1 MSDYNL
7 GVGPFFGMDG
17 MYGQYGFDDL
27 DMDLNYG
34 SYPMFGT
41 GSVFGAGFATP
52 PMMGGGMGMGGY
64 SNQDFYNNMRE
75 NQQFQTN
82 YTIEQQR
89 LNRNADL
96 QINAPLEAIKGAATA
111 LKDKITSNEQDQI
124 QKAYERYVNAVAAAY
139 GDCGDKSILKARAN
153 SLYASM
159 NNGVTIVQDLRQHG
173 HGSATQGFI
182 QALTFGTY
190 DRHSAED
197 NVSFVTGSPVGTS
210 EKTKH
215 NLGRL
220 AGAATVGGIA
230 GGIAKACKSGKAK
243 MIGLIAGGLAAAISF
258 LTGKVTT

>member
-1 MSDYNL
+1 MLNCNL
-7 GVGPFFGMDG
+7 GLPPFFGMG
-17 MYGQYGFDDL
+17 GCDDL

-34 SYPMFGT
+34 AYPMFGS
-41 GSVFGAGFATP
+41 GSVFGDGFASM
-52 PMMGGGMGMGGY
+52 PMMGMGTGVGGY
-64 SNQDFYNNMRE
+64 SNQDFYNNMRQQ
-75 NQQFQTN
+75 QQFQTE
-82 YTIEQQR
+82 YQIEQQR

-96 QINAPLEAIKGAATA
+96 KINAPLEAIKGSATA

-124 QKAYERYVNAVAAAY
+124 EDAYNKFVEAVAAAY
-139 GDCGDKSILKARAN
+139 GDCADKSVLKARAN
-153 SLYASM
+153 SLYTSM

-197 NVSFVTGSPVGTS
+197 NVSYVTGSPVGTS

-220 AGAATVGGIA
+220 AGAATIGGIA

-243 MIGLIAGGLAAAISF
+243 MIGLVAGGIAAAISF